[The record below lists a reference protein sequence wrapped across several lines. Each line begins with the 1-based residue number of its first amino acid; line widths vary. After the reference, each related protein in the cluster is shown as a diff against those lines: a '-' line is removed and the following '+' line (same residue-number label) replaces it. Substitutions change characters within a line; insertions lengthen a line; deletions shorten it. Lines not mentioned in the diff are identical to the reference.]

1 VFILY
6 NPQGNQ
12 AAVRVIRELALGRLQ
27 SKSRYIFVVKELL
40 MALSLSGLVGV
51 FGWVRVSLFGSI
63 LHLEMVSIVL
73 ALVLIVLISIV
84 IGALLPLLFDAVGL
98 DPANTSTTIQVIMDI
113 SGVLITCL
121 VAAVLLDSSLA
132 TNTPLDTTA

>member
-1 VFILY
+1 M
-6 NPQGNQ
+6 
-12 AAVRVIRELALGRLQ
+12 
-27 SKSRYIFVVKELL
+27 FVLKELL
-40 MALSLSGLVGV
+40 MALSLSGVVGV

-63 LHLEMVSIVL
+63 LHLELISIVV

-84 IGALLPLLFDAVGL
+84 IGALLPLLFDTVGL

-121 VAAVLLDSSLA
+121 VAAVLLDSSL
-132 TNTPLDTTA
+132 TMVSTTTTLGSSA